1 MPGKEPEARRDD
13 LAVIGLAGS
22 VSNRDLASSVTE
34 EPFGWMPLQRAPSV
48 LGKVDQDPA
57 RIRFGRAA
65 GCPPVPGH
73 PQQGFLQQILGVAP
87 VTGQQVSGAQQ
98 RPRAGAH
105 EFVEVRAESHRNAW
119 QGDHASKTSSGG
131 IRLPRPHRHQ
141 PRPERAAIIEHITV
155 VKINAITVAANA
167 VMNLAAASPWPGAGS
182 HDGFELLTPADQ
194 RTTWLM
200 ITRWRDEDSWR
211 AWVTRA
217 RVQEATIR
225 QASAARCL
233 AGPASAANC
242 GPTSRCRPGPVR
254 PRLGQSACPA
264 ACPRPVS
271 HARKR
276 AAATQISQI
285 CSVSPTQPQLSEGV
299 PNRDTARVLP
309 GHRPSLSVMSSI
321 DVASARRRL
330 GAA

>member
-1 MPGKEPEARRDD
+1 MEARTLHERTGNMNGLLVNTVLLGNV
-13 LAVIGLAGS
+13 LA
-22 VSNRDLASSVTE
+22 
-34 EPFGWMPLQRAPSV
+34 LQ
-48 LGKVDQDPA
+48 GKLHE
-57 RIRFGRAA
+57 AA
-65 GCPPVPGH
+65 ERY
-73 PQQGFLQQILGVAP
+73 
-87 VTGQQVSGAQQ
+87 QQVRETTAQG
-98 RPRAGAH
+98 R
-105 EFVEVRAESHRNAW
+105 EY
-119 QGDHASKTSSGG
+119 
-131 IRLPRPHRHQ
+131 
-141 PRPERAAIIEHITV
+141 AI
-155 VKINAITVAANA
+155 
-167 VMNLAAASPWPGAGS
+167 
-182 HDGFELLTPADQ
+182 
-194 RTTWLM
+194 
-200 ITRWRDEDSWR
+200 
-211 AWVTRA
+211 
-217 RVQEATIR
+217 EATIR

-309 GHRPSLSVMSSI
+309 GHRPSLSVMPSI